1 MKPPLLAII
10 AAYFVIFLLGTW
22 AGRARR
28 PALVVL
34 AVVTM
39 IQVLVVL
46 LIVAGMEPPPLD

>member
-10 AAYFVIFLLGTW
+10 AAYFVIFLLGKW

>member
-1 MKPPLLAII
+1 MKPPLLVII
-10 AAYFVIFLLGTW
+10 AAYFVIFLLGRW

-46 LIVAGMEPPPLD
+46 LIVSGMEPPPLD